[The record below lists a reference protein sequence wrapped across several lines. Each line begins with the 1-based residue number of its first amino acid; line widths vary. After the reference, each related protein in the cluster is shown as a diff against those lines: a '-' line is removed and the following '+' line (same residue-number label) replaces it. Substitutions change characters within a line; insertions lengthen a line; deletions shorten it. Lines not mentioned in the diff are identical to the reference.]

1 MVILVN
7 TKSVFFLNP
16 LQNQKGIAGFY
27 DLNACNTEYFDT
39 LDSADGNVKDYI
51 NEIYWVP

>member
-1 MVILVN
+1 MF
-7 TKSVFFLNP
+7 FFLNP